1 MEKIILSFFILLSIL
16 FFTIVPIE
24 NYGNN
29 YNYIVSNDNTKIK
42 KNSIKDYK
50 DDKILEHNTFE
61 EYFEHK
67 VSSEK
72 HFFIDL

>member
-16 FFTIVPIE
+16 FFIIVPIE
-24 NYGNN
+24 NYGNY

-42 KNSIKDYK
+42 NTIEDYK
-50 DDKILEHNTFE
+50 DNIVIEYTSLKEYTEHIINSTN
-61 EYFEHK
+61 
-67 VSSEK
+67 